1 MKIRIKDAKS
11 YYDGNGTSKGKIYT
25 FYPGYTCLVGPNGSG
40 KTTVIKQIMGCCERN
55 QDLYKV
61 VKYDNL
67 RDGGS
72 KSASR
77 YLMNNNITYTATILT
92 SSEGEGIMLNLS
104 DFAEKCGEA
113 TRECKLRDKSL
124 VILIDGFDSGTSI
137 DKIEEFREFFVETV
151 IKHCKS
157 ENIEVYIIA
166 TANSYAM
173 VDRMADCVIA
183 KNGRHRTFRTYNYF
197 KRFILDNVDSED

>member
-1 MKIRIKDAKS
+1 MKLRIKEAKT
-11 YYDGNGTSKGKIYT
+11 YYDPDSTNKGKFYT
-25 FYPGYTCLVGPNGSG
+25 FHPGFTCLVGPNGSG
-40 KTTVIKQIMGCCERN
+40 KTTVLKQIKDCCERN
-55 QDLYKV
+55 SDLYKV
-61 VKYDNL
+61 VRYDNM
-67 RDGGS
+67 RDGGT
-72 KSASR
+72 KSINR
-77 YLMNNNITYTATILT
+77 YHMNNNISYSASILT
-92 SSEGEGIMLNLS
+92 SSEGEGIMINFS
-104 DFAEKCGEA
+104 DFAKKCGEA
-113 TRECKLRDKSL
+113 TRECKKYNKSL

-137 DKIEEFREFFVETV
+137 DKIEEFREFFVETA
-151 IKHCKS
+151 INHCKS